1 MVRLLAGRQ
10 AASANFQA
18 LTLCMAEQLTPRRI
32 AKAVARGEVPPRALL
47 APIIFSLGAR
57 LESVPLRDFYSNP
70 TKIAN
75 AARQIRNTLKV
86 DAVTC
91 FFDPFLEAEALGCK
105 RQWNADGSCSLARLK
120 FISTDELQ
128 EILNSPD
135 ILTKKGNVPV
145 ACEVVRRLIVSLKD
159 EPALMVRVTGP
170 LTLAGQLLESTDASL
185 LGEILQFAADVTASV
200 SKSLVDSGAD
210 IVLLVEDSVS
220 DMSAELCE
228 RWSSLLA
235 PTINVIRFYEA
246 LPVLCFS
253 ASLTQRSLDLIL
265 RNHWECALCI
275 SLSDINRLQQPV
287 SADLGMGISLPASFF
302 ASANN
307 DPEFDMALIRK
318 MIPEHKLTL
327 VSSSGDL
334 PFTDP
339 KRLATVLGTLRQ
351 SLSKGVASL

>member
-1 MVRLLAGRQ
+1 
-10 AASANFQA
+10 
-18 LTLCMAEQLTPRRI
+18 MAEQLTPRRI

-120 FISTDELQ
+120 FISTELQ

-145 ACEVVRRLIVSLKD
+145 ACEVVRRLIVPLKD

-170 LTLAGQLLESTDASL
+170 LTLAGQLLESTDVSSL
-185 LGEILQFAADVTASV
+185 MEILQFAADVTASV
-200 SKSLVDSGAD
+200 SNSLVDSGAD

-220 DMSAELCE
+220 DMSAEVGI
-228 RWSSLLA
+228 RWSILLA
-235 PTINVIRFYEA
+235 PTINVIRVYEA
-246 LPVLCFS
+246 LPLLCFS
-253 ASLTQRSLDLIL
+253 A
-265 RNHWECALCI
+265 
-275 SLSDINRLQQPV
+275 
-287 SADLGMGISLPASFF
+287 
-302 ASANN
+302 
-307 DPEFDMALIRK
+307 
-318 MIPEHKLTL
+318 
-327 VSSSGDL
+327 
-334 PFTDP
+334 
-339 KRLATVLGTLRQ
+339 
-351 SLSKGVASL
+351 